1 MDPEHDS
8 ARLPSIARMDDTLAL
23 LETGFVS
30 PGASGDAL
38 AAGRRAAAVAA
49 RSGAPSGRGRSGLL
63 TGLLVCLQC
72 CPPCRRST
80 DEGVAFSRSASA
92 TYRPEAACGG
102 KAPDSFDPPRPPSC
116 TAALSGEGA
125 VRRRAG
131 GLCEDGCARREID
144 CPHSK
149 FEFAHSKSSSGAFV
163 FFLTGSAGVGVVRV
177 RAIAAL
183 PPSPTSTPS
192 CRRPRDCASF
202 GAVSY
207 LNRTCGVL

>member
-163 FFLTGSAGVGVVRV
+163 FFLVLFYTCFEPSRSSLGRLYRHAGRSTYSSPHSHSPG
-177 RAIAAL
+177 AA
-183 PPSPTSTPS
+183 
-192 CRRPRDCASF
+192 RDAL
-202 GAVSY
+202 AAD
-207 LNRTCGVL
+207 